1 MGLIEGY
8 KIQEVRGDNDLVL
21 EADANESFIVH
32 DVLIHNPVSAFVS
45 VWVEQLRAGYFKV
58 SGSLGSH
65 LSIAKGGNVGNAAAG
80 LPSDSRRKTILGLLS
95 AMGIFEGYPVP
106 AGSKFT
112 ITGAKQAGAIQTVI
126 YSRFD
131 PGDVLPDQQNGEH
144 STEKIWLNYGSSGAV
159 IATAGDHSFDT
170 PSNPEEFDDFPYGDD
185 APANKETEILGILGS
200 DFAPL
205 ENDGT
210 NDIGTSYLK
219 LIREQRV
226 MFDEDLNGLPF
237 YASGYNAALTVDLVG
252 EGHSVIGSYSTT
264 DPRMPFF
271 FPEPLVFRSG
281 EILTVKMTAVIAGTG
296 ANIAIADQEIAMI
309 TRTRKV

>member
-1 MGLIEGY
+1 MLIEGY
-8 KIQEVRGDNDLVL
+8 KVASVRGDTDLVL

-32 DVLIHNPVSAFVS
+32 DVLIHNPASAFVS

-58 SGSLGSH
+58 GGSLGSH
-65 LSIAKGGNVGNAAAG
+65 LSIPKGGAVGNYAAG
-80 LPSDSRRKTILGLLS
+80 TPSDSRRMTILGLLAS
-95 AMGIFEGYPVP
+95 KGIFEGYPIP

-112 ITGAKQAGAIQTVI
+112 ITGAAQAGAVQTII
-126 YSRFD
+126 YSRYD
-131 PGDVLPDQQNGEH
+131 PGDVQPDQQNGEH
-144 STEKIWLNYGSSGAV
+144 SLEKVWLNYGSSGAV
-159 IATAGDHSFDT
+159 IATAGDHLYDT
-170 PSNPEEFDDFPYGDD
+170 PSNPEEFDDFPFGDD
-185 APANKETEILGILGS
+185 APANKETEILGMLGS
-200 DFAPL
+200 DFAPS

-210 NDIGTSYLK
+210 DDIGTSYFK

-252 EGHSVIGSYSTT
+252 EGHSVIGSYSDV
-264 DPRMPFF
+264 DPREPFF

-296 ANIAIADQEIAMI
+296 QNIAVADQEVAMI